1 MLNNFVPIYQENQI
15 EKQVN
20 TVTVEQLKER
30 YEVKYGHRERIPW
43 EFSRKRNKDIVFDI
57 LDDYLYSQENVPDD
71 YMYDIIAERL
81 DYNGRITRNVK

>member
-30 YEVKYGHRERIPW
+30 YEVKYGHRERI
-43 EFSRKRNKDIVFDI
+43 S
-57 LDDYLYSQENVPDD
+57 
-71 YMYDIIAERL
+71 
-81 DYNGRITRNVK
+81 